1 MLKNGENMKVRTK
14 SGTIYWLHNINGK
27 LRCFTLSGAERKV
40 TKEMKELAG
49 MGRQEGSKMTNIA
62 EMLIQ
67 KAKYKKEVLD
77 FLVSQNPDDLSLFHD
92 YATQL
97 LLIDEIYCEYKGIEE
112 GTLFNLLFTGELK

>member
-14 SGTIYWLHNINGK
+14 SGTFYWLHNINGK

-49 MGRQEGSKMTNIA
+49 MGRQEGSKMTNIT
-62 EMLIQ
+62 EILIE
-67 KAKYKKEVLD
+67 KAKHRKELLD
-77 FLVSQNPDDLSLFHD
+77 FLATHNPDEVSLFHD
-92 YATQL
+92 YVTQL